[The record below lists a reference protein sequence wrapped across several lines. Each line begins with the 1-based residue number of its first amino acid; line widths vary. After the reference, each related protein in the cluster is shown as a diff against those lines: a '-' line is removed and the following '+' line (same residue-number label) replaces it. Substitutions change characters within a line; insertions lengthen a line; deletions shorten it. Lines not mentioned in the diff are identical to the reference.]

1 MKYGGIMEE
10 IIKRIEKLTPN
21 IDEAITL
28 FYDMNNEDF
37 DLLDVSEMVNKL
49 NEKYPEN
56 AIVALPT
63 YTSLRSCDKDFL
75 ESYIRM
81 IREIAESL

>member
-1 MKYGGIMEE
+1 MNELIT
-10 IIKRIEKLTPN
+10 RVEKLKPN

-28 FYDMNNEDF
+28 FYDMNNDDF
-37 DLLDVSEMVNKL
+37 SLLDVSKMVNKL
-49 NEKYPEN
+49 NEKYPEH

-63 YTSLRSCDKDFL
+63 YTSLSSCDKEFL

-81 IREIAESL
+81 IREIVESL

>member
-1 MKYGGIMEE
+1 MNE
-10 IIKRIEKLTPN
+10 IITKIEKLAPN

-28 FYDMNNEDF
+28 FYDMNNDDF
-37 DLLDVSEMVNKL
+37 DLLDVSELVNKL

-63 YTSLRSCDKDFL
+63 YTSLGSCDKEFL

-81 IREIAESL
+81 IRVIIDSL